1 MEHAPTRGPG
11 AAALAL
17 SFAISCGP
25 PAGDDARALRELEGL
40 AFLPRAELV
49 LVVPGRSSETQVLR
63 VADAVLIDRF
73 EVTRGDWQRFL
84 AEAPP
89 GAVAPLL
96 AERAAAWEA
105 GTAAWPASFMT
116 RGEAEAFADWRG
128 MRLPTAAEWLFAAIG
143 PNEWPFPW
151 GTTFRESVANTLELG
166 LGRPSAVGTF
176 ESGRTP
182 SGCYDLLGNVY
193 EWVQDAVPT
202 PERSPGDRR
211 GSVLGG
217 SFRAHTWSA
226 GRSIYRKGSFPLAL
240 DLDPASRLDHVGLRC
255 AVTAEEYLWTHA
267 SEWGDDPSSQSRIA
281 AVGERFGRQALPLL
295 AELAARPGAPSGL
308 QVLAEG
314 ARR

>member
-17 SFAISCGP
+17 SLSVSCGP
-25 PAGDDARALRELEGL
+25 AAPADARALRELEGL
-40 AFLPRAELV
+40 AFLPRAELP
-49 LVVPGRSSETQVLR
+49 LGSTQVLR
-63 VADAVLIDRF
+63 VAAPVLIDRF
-73 EVTRGDWQRFL
+73 EVTRGEWRRFL
-84 AEAPP
+84 AQAGPA
-89 GAVAPLL
+89 AVAPLQ
-96 AERAAAWEA
+96 AERAAAWEP
-105 GTAAWPASFMT
+105 GTEAWPATFMT
-116 RGEAEAFADWRG
+116 RGEAEAFAAWRG
-128 MRLPTAAEWLFAAIG
+128 MRLPTAAEWLFAALG

-202 PERSPGDRR
+202 PERGPGDRR
-211 GSVLGG
+211 GSALGG
-217 SFRAHTWSA
+217 SFRAYTGSA
-226 GRSIYRKGSFPLAL
+226 GRSILDESTWSFPLAL
-240 DLDPASRLDHVGLRC
+240 ALDPASRLDHLGLRC
-255 AVTAEEYLWTHA
+255 AVAAEDYLWAHA
-267 SEWGDDPSSQSRIA
+267 SEWGDDPGAQSRIA

-295 AELAARPGAPSGL
+295 SELAARPGAPSGL
-308 QVLAEG
+308 QMLVEG